1 MHDAKS
7 IPEALEPV
15 KIYLGLG
22 SNIGD
27 RWLNLREALSLLSEK
42 LRVTVVSPIYDTAPV
57 GNTKQSRFLNLV
69 CEAYTLMTPEELL
82 MMVKEI
88 EKNIGR
94 TPGPPN
100 SPRPIDIDIL
110 FFGDERVNTAGLV
123 IPHPKL
129 TERAFVLVPLA
140 DIAPGLIHPVT
151 RNRIKQ
157 MLETLEINVGDI
169 VRWENIRGEICTK

>member
-69 CEAYTLMTPEELL
+69 CEAYTLMTPDELL
-82 MMVKEI
+82 MTVKEI
-88 EKNIGR
+88 EKTIGR
-94 TPGPPN
+94 KPGLPN
-100 SPRPIDIDIL
+100 SPRPIDIDVL
-110 FFGDERVNTAGLV
+110 FYRDERINTARLI
-123 IPHPKL
+123 IPHPRL

-140 DIAPGLIHPVT
+140 DIAPDLIHPLNG
-151 RNRIKQ
+151 NRIKQ
-157 MLETLEINVGDI
+157 ILEALKIGADNI
-169 VRWENIRGEICTK
+169 VRWENS